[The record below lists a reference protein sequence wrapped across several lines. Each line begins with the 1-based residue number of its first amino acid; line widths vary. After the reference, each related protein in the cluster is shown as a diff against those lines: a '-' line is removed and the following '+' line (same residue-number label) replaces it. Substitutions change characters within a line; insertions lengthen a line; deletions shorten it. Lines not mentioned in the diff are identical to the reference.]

1 MIGVQKTVVYLNNL
15 QELTVRFSKK
25 LLVRFSKT
33 DLQCVCVCATTLLKC
48 HQVEFGTLG
57 KGVSN
62 KPCKRKGFLWIMER

>member
-33 DLQCVCVCATTLLKC
+33 DLQCVCVCNYSFKVSSSGIWYTGEGRVQQTL
-48 HQVEFGTLG
+48 
-57 KGVSN
+57 
-62 KPCKRKGFLWIMER
+62 